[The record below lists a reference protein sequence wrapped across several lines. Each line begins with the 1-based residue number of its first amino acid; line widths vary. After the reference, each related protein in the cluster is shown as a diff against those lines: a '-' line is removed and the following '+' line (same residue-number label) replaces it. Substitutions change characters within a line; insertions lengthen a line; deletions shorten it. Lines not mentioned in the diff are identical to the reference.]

1 MTAKELAEILD
12 GREYGD
18 EMTQGE
24 ELEAKRSGLVVVF
37 GYSDDGVEFR
47 GAINDE
53 ASCFDGGTCYVT
65 KNGLLTGP
73 DCGNH
78 DCEYFRSALK
88 SATPIESV
96 WCAKDSDATWTY
108 KTDIPHETFNIYE
121 DGELYCIGIVF
132 SMDDV

>member
-1 MTAKELAEILD
+1 MTTKELAELLN

-18 EMTQGE
+18 EMTRGE
-24 ELEAKRSGLVVVF
+24 EFEARKSGLVVVF

-53 ASCFDGGTCYVT
+53 ASCFDGGTCYIT

-78 DCEYFRSALK
+78 ECEYFRETLK
-88 SATPIESV
+88 AAKPIEAV
-96 WCAKDSDATWTY
+96 WCARDSDATWTY
-108 KTDIPHETFNIYE
+108 KTEIPHETFNIYE
-121 DGELYCIGIVF
+121 DGDLYCVGMVF
-132 SMDDV
+132 SMEDV